1 MTKTQFIRCHG
12 PEAYKKLVASGKISE
27 NPSSKELDDHDEEL
41 VRIMALVIPKG
52 FEAYSVLEAIE
63 IVARENE
70 KHPDCLYVTDEHGW
84 VNRKTA

>member
-12 PEAYKKLVASGKISE
+12 PEAYRKLIASGKITEKAST
-27 NPSSKELDDHDEEL
+27 KELDDLDEEL

-63 IVARENE
+63 IIARENDS
-70 KHPDCLYVTDEHGW
+70 HPDCMYAADQHGW
-84 VNRKTA
+84 VGRKAK